1 MTECFPLFIEQ
12 IQTPHSL
19 RRKSMLNANELRKG
33 TTFILDGKLYQVIE
47 YQHYKP
53 GRGNAI
59 IRTKIRNLRTGAII
73 PRNFLSGDRFEEA
86 PVERRGMQYLYNDSE
101 FFYFMDTETYDQL
114 SLSKQMIGDKAG
126 YLKEGMEL
134 TIVLLGTE
142 ALDVELPSN
151 IELKVVDA
159 ELAVAGDTATGANKT
174 VTCETGLHVQVPLF
188 VKVGDVIRV
197 DTRSGDYL
205 TRA

>member
-1 MTECFPLFIEQ
+1 
-12 IQTPHSL
+12 
-19 RRKSMLNANELRKG
+19 MLNANELRKG

-59 IRTKIRNLRTGAII
+59 IRTKIRDLRSGSII

-86 PVERRGMQYLYNDSE
+86 PVERRGMQYLYNDGE

-114 SLSKQMIGDKAG
+114 SLSEQIIEEKAG

-151 IELKVVDA
+151 IELKVVDT

-174 VTCETGLHVQVPLF
+174 VTCETGLQVQVPLF

-197 DTRSGDYL
+197 DTRSGDYI

>member
-1 MTECFPLFIEQ
+1 
-12 IQTPHSL
+12 
-19 RRKSMLNANELRKG
+19 MLNANELRKG

-59 IRTKIRNLRTGAII
+59 IRTKIRDLRSGSII

-86 PVERRGMQYLYNDSE
+86 PVERRGMQYLYNDGE

-114 SLSKQMIGDKAG
+114 SLSEQIIEEKAG

-134 TIVLLGTE
+134 TIVLLETE

-151 IELKVVDA
+151 IELKVVDT

-174 VTCETGLHVQVPLF
+174 VTCETGLQVHVPLF

-197 DTRSGDYL
+197 DTRSGDYI